1 MSFWDSITELFRS
14 AEESTPGNA
23 AVHELIVRDEEYLE
37 GYEQWKRTHNS
48 RRLLD
53 WLEEQ
58 YATHKAGA
66 PTDQGVGFLNLS
78 SSKGFVI
85 YFKELNYQPEEIA
98 YFFDFLKERVLT
110 LNYRSDI
117 SDRRIFSRRDWVETQ
132 ERHYLKP
139 INTFEEG
146 ELLHQAF
153 GNITIQHELRDGVPH
168 NLRLRA
174 TFYSDALYEEA
185 HSFGALMIALAHR
198 SPG

>member
-1 MSFWDSITELFRS
+1 MSFLQTIADLFRA

-23 AVHELIVRDEEYLE
+23 AVHELIERDADFLV

-48 RRLLD
+48 RRLLG
-53 WLEEQ
+53 WLTEQ
-58 YATHKAGA
+58 YATHKAGQ
-66 PTDQGVGFLNLS
+66 PTDEGVGFLNLS

-85 YFKELNYQPEEIA
+85 YVRDLNYSAEEIA

-117 SDRRIFSRRDWVETQ
+117 SDRRVFNRRDWVETQ

-139 INTFEEG
+139 INTFKHG
-146 ELLHQAF
+146 QLLEQGF
-153 GNITIQHELRDGVPH
+153 GNITIEHELRNDVPH

-174 TFYSDALYEEA
+174 TFYRDALYSEA
-185 HSFGALMIALAHR
+185 GSFGGLMMGL
-198 SPG
+198 GG

>member
-1 MSFWDSITELFRS
+1 MAFWDSVSDLFKS

-23 AVHELIVRDEEYLE
+23 AVHELIVRDEAFLTS
-37 GYEQWKRTHNS
+37 YEQWKRTHNS

-53 WLEEQ
+53 WLVEQ
-58 YATHKAGA
+58 YATSKAGE
-66 PTDQGVGFLNLS
+66 PTDSGLGFLDLT

-85 YFKELNYQPEEIA
+85 YFSRLNYTPEEIG

-117 SDRRIFSRRDWVETQ
+117 SDRRVFSRKDWVETQ

-139 INTFEEG
+139 RNDFKVG
-146 ELLHQAF
+146 ELIDQGF
-153 GNITIQHELRDGVPH
+153 GNITIEHELRNDVPH

-174 TFYSDALYEEA
+174 TFYSDALYKA
-185 HSFGALMIALAHR
+185 PASFGALMMAL
-198 SPG
+198 SEEY